1 MATPSGTELL
11 EWLDRLAI
19 QDLINRYSDAVTRA
33 DWRQCETLFA
43 VDAVWESPAGLRFE
57 NAKSFMDFLKRTT
70 SYDVLI
76 QTPHS
81 SVITPTGVDQASA
94 TTTIHELTRAVGLA
108 DSEFGEAGA
117 EINLEQWG
125 IYHDDLARIDG
136 EWKFIRREFVPVYIG
151 RGRVTGDVFT
161 PRGTLLRS
169 D

>member
-1 MATPSGTELL
+1 MAAPSGTELRQ
-11 EWLDRLAI
+11 WVHRLAI
-19 QDLINRYSDAVTRA
+19 QDLINRDSDAVTPA

-57 NAKSFMDFLKRTT
+57 NAKSFMDFLKPTT

-81 SVITPTGVDQASA
+81 SVVTPTGVDQASA
-94 TTTIHELTRAVGLA
+94 TTTIHELTRGVGLA

-125 IYHDDLARIDG
+125 STTTTSPASTASGSSSGGSLYPSTSAG
-136 EWKFIRREFVPVYIG
+136 VASQG
-151 RGRVTGDVFT
+151 TCS
-161 PRGTLLRS
+161 PRGGHC
-169 D
+169 